1 MVALSQRGCVCATE
15 NRNTTTT
22 TTTSAAAAAQRPR
35 RDQTD
40 ALMKEMFSNVPD
52 KTPAVAPANEYS
64 EGGFGETRFSPQVR
78 NFLWRMSQRA
88 FFLKGGV
95 HISVYRLRD
104 GRVQGAEN

>member
-1 MVALSQRGCVCATE
+1 MFQIKHQLLLLLMSTVKEGLE
-15 NRNTTTT
+15 KL
-22 TTTSAAAAAQRPR
+22 AAW
-35 RDQTD
+35 
-40 ALMKEMFSNVPD
+40 K
-52 KTPAVAPANEYS
+52 K
-64 EGGFGETRFSPQVR
+64 RFSPQVR